1 MSDAVIA
8 RQQGDDYQARFF
20 WYKACKLYLRD
31 TNAVRVAWEK
41 NESPGFD
48 DVSIYYSPA
57 KSDKVTGNEIDS
69 EYFQVKFHVDHD
81 KGFTCDAL
89 MDCSFIGNK
98 TESLLQRLHK
108 NFKKNPPSFQRS
120 LYHIVNTWGIDNSD
134 KLKNIVD
141 NNGAIRLEKL
151 FDGSTD
157 RSAYG
162 KVRLSWRNHLGLA
175 TDDELKQ
182 LLTPLRINHNAKGL
196 DYFTEDLNFR
206 LQAVGIQPISEGK
219 RASVFTSLIQQ
230 LHAEQRTNFTK
241 DELLEILQKEKLLI
255 EREEGEKEI
264 VRIGIRS
271 FKRGTDT
278 IAFETEDY
286 LCLLHHFIG
295 RFVIDEAL
303 WESDILPSLSAFS
316 ERVVA
321 HNKPLHIHLDTHHSI
336 AFALGYNLDS
346 KCGVSTVII
355 QKTRSGRIAFE
366 ANLESEEFLKY
377 ENAPNWLYDEETI
390 DEAGSDI
397 VLSLNVTHDIKGE
410 VREYVTENLKN
421 VSRIVSATIINGP
434 SPTSIRDGNHILLA
448 VQELVKK
455 LRSTRK
461 GQEKSGFMHL
471 FAAAPNALLF
481 SLGQHF
487 KVFGKLKLY
496 EYDFE
501 CNQTGSYR
509 LSIKLPI

>member
-1 MSDAVIA
+1 MSNAVIA

-20 WYKACKLYLRD
+20 WYKACKLYLRG
-31 TNAVRVAWEK
+31 TNAVKVAWEK

-48 DVSIYYSPA
+48 DVSVYYSPA
-57 KSDKVTGNEIDS
+57 RLDKVTGNEIDS

-81 KGFTCDAL
+81 RGFNCDAL

-108 NFKKNPPSFQRS
+108 NFKKDPTLFQRS
-120 LYHIVNTWGIDNSD
+120 LYHIVNTWGIDNAD
-134 KLKNIVD
+134 MLKNIVD

-151 FDGSTD
+151 FDGTTD

-162 KVRLSWRNHLGLA
+162 QIRLNWRNHLGLD
-175 TDDELKQ
+175 TDDELKEI
-182 LLTPLRINHNAKGL
+182 LTPLRINHGAKGL
-196 DYFTEDLNFR
+196 DFFTEDLNFR
-206 LQAVGIQPISEGK
+206 LQAVGIQPILESQ
-219 RASVFTSLIQQ
+219 RASVFTNLIQQ
-230 LHAEQRTNFTK
+230 LHAEQRTIFTK
-241 DELLEILQKEKLLI
+241 DELLEILKKEKLLI
-255 EREEGEKEI
+255 DREESRESI
-264 VRIGIRS
+264 YRIGIRS

-295 RFVIDEAL
+295 RFAIDECL
-303 WESDILPSLSAFS
+303 WESEILPALSAFS

-336 AFALGYNLDS
+336 AFAFGYNLDS
-346 KCGVSTVII
+346 KCGISTGII
-355 QKTRSGRIAFE
+355 QKTRSGRILFE
-366 ANLESEEFLKY
+366 ENHESEDYLKR
-377 ENAPNWLYDEETI
+377 ENTPNWLYVDEII

-397 VLSLNVTHDIKGE
+397 VLSLNVTHDIQGD
-410 VREYVTENLKN
+410 VREYVIKNLDN
-421 VSRIVSATIINGP
+421 VSRIVSATIIDGP
-434 SPTSIRDGNHILLA
+434 SPVSIRNGNHILLA
-448 VQELVKK
+448 VQELVRKIR
-455 LRSTRK
+455 LTRTA
-461 GQEKSGFMHL
+461 QEKLGCMHL
-471 FAAAPNALLF
+471 FVAAPNALLF

-501 CNQTGSYR
+501 CNRSGSYH